1 VKQSFSRGALAALIA
16 WVAMGLM
23 LVSARAEAD
32 SIGLAIVYD
41 TSGSMGLTVP
51 DSVGKG
57 TPKYVIANRAF
68 LAIVD
73 RLEAFH
79 KEHPAIVL
87 RTSLTVF
94 EKLEART
101 VVPFGDFQPE
111 QLRAWIRD
119 FSKPEGPTPLGEAL
133 RTAGEPLVTSKL
145 SRRHVLVVT
154 DGESNGKLSPPNA
167 IIALRNALAPG
178 DVSLGFH
185 FVAFDVA
192 ASAFGPVKSLGATV
206 LSASNEQQLGVQLA
220 TILEKKILLED
231 EEPPAKRK

>member
-1 VKQSFSRGALAALIA
+1 VKQSSSKGALVALIA
-16 WVAMGLM
+16 WVAAGLM
-23 LVSARAEAD
+23 LVSARAEE

-51 DSVGKG
+51 DAVGKG
-57 TPKYVIANRAF
+57 TPKYVVANRAF

-94 EKLEART
+94 DKMDGRT

-111 QLRAWIRD
+111 QLRAWIKD
-119 FSKPEGPTPLGEAL
+119 FSKPAGSTPLGEAL
-133 RTAGEPLVTSKL
+133 RTAGQPLLKSEL
-145 SRRHVLVVT
+145 SRRHILVVT
-154 DGESNGKLSPPNA
+154 DGESNGPLSPTAA
-167 IIALRNALAPG
+167 ILGLRKGLTPPDAT
-178 DVSLGFH
+178 LGFH

-192 ASAFGPVKSLGATV
+192 ASAFAPVKSLGATV
-206 LSASNEQQLGVQLA
+206 LSASNEKQLGTQLA
-220 TILEKKILLED
+220 VILEKKILLED